1 MDQNTL
7 EIEAKVENLPRVT
20 EFLDENIKE
29 LNCSKKELAQIRIVA
44 EEIFVNISSYAYS
57 PGPGRAVIHAS
68 PSIQENSILLKF
80 IDSGAPFDPLKEEE
94 PDISKKASERK
105 KGGLGIFYVKR
116 KVDSIS
122 YEYSDGKNVLTLKK
136 IFKGDIKNEEPLP
149 AEAEAETSVTEESAA
164 GESGP
169 KEPEA
174 EEPVTGGAEKE
185 EAPTLIV
192 FENVG
197 KIYRTGS
204 IVYEALHDVNLEI
217 KEGELAVLLGPSGA
231 GKSTLLNL
239 LGGLDSATS
248 GKIYF
253 GGEELT
259 AMDDK
264 RLGRFRAKDVGIVFQ
279 FYNLVPTLTALENVD
294 LMQDLG
300 VKIMDPLKALDMVG
314 LADRKNN
321 FPSQMSG
328 GQQQRV
334 SIARAIAKMPRLLLC
349 DEPTGALDT
358 NTGREVLKIIQDQ
371 SRVHGKTVVM
381 VTHNSLFAE
390 IADKVVYVKNGTIE
404 EITVNDAPKDA
415 DEINW

>member
-1 MDQNTL
+1 M
-7 EIEAKVENLPRVT
+7 
-20 EFLDENIKE
+20 
-29 LNCSKKELAQIRIVA
+29 
-44 EEIFVNISSYAYS
+44 EETR
-57 PGPGRAVIHAS
+57 P
-68 PSIQENSILLKF
+68 
-80 IDSGAPFDPLKEEE
+80 
-94 PDISKKASERK
+94 
-105 KGGLGIFYVKR
+105 
-116 KVDSIS
+116 
-122 YEYSDGKNVLTLKK
+122 
-136 IFKGDIKNEEPLP
+136 
-149 AEAEAETSVTEESAA
+149 
-164 GESGP
+164 
-169 KEPEA
+169 
-174 EEPVTGGAEKE
+174 
-185 EAPTLIV
+185 LIV

-204 IVYEALHDVNLEI
+204 VVYEALHDVNLEI
-217 KEGELAVLLGPSGA
+217 KEGELTVLLGPSGA

-239 LGGLDSATS
+239 LGGLDAATG

-294 LMQDLG
+294 LMSDLG
-300 VKIMDPLKALDMVG
+300 VEIMDPLKALEMVG
-314 LADRKNN
+314 LAERKDN
-321 FPSQMSG
+321 FPSQLSG

-334 SIARAIAKMPRLLLC
+334 SIARAVAKMPRLLLC

-371 SRVHGKTVVM
+371 SRVYGKTVVM

-404 EITVNDAPKDA
+404 KIIINDEPKDA
-415 DEINW
+415 EEINW